1 MALNIPS
8 LVVSAVTTFD
18 GKALAKGSKQ
28 ILSFAKKAAGA
39 FGLAF
44 GTAAI
49 VKFGKDSVK
58 AFAENEKSAIR
69 LSRVVQNL
77 GLAFE
82 VPQIE
87 RNLEDI
93 SAKYGLQGEVLRDA
107 FQKLIG
113 VTGSATKST
122 ELLQLSL
129 SVAAGSTEDL
139 LTVNQ
144 DLANAYVG
152 NNKGLAKYNLGLTK
166 AELLTLKF
174 EDAVSL
180 LTTKFK
186 GSAEA
191 ELDTFGAKMRV
202 LGEAAG
208 NAQEIIGGGLIDSLM
223 ILSGNTSVED
233 LSDDMAR
240 LAVNTAEALK
250 EMSSWGRGVF
260 SVFDYG
266 AGVLER
272 FINATQPFADLIF
285 AGDPTGFMDKPRP
298 RARRFFEGGQDSIAE
313 AKLSKQRSIAEAKAL
328 ANQKRLAALAAK
340 AAQAEKNKV
349 SLSKAAAAFDSTRI
363 GLAAALQATYDKETK
378 LRLEALMLIEEDK
391 GDEALKKIGELA
403 KFQKNADL
411 QRLAGVTE
419 ISSATLQALNTQLL
433 TELKVI
439 NDSKMAEGNK
449 ELAREEAF
457 KKYNAAITA
466 AGTLMAKEAYS
477 ERVQIQLTE
486 IARLASLS
494 NTYNAAKTSS
504 LLLESA
510 ELSMIDRVSK
520 AQALADDARLKAL
533 KDYLA
538 LLNGSKSEPVREYIP
553 NFKPYLPDLGGPS
566 TTMGPFAPTLT
577 KMPDLT
583 QVFPGDFGNGGA
595 AGAPI
600 EITINSGIGD
610 PESIAR
616 AVEDILNQST
626 YRGTSVNRG
635 AGNYLL

>member
-28 ILSFAKKAAGA
+28 ISSFAKKAAGA

-44 GTAAI
+44 GTAA
-49 VKFGKDSVK
+49 VVRFGKNSVK

-107 FQKLIG
+107 FQKLVG

-152 NNKGLAKYNLGLTK
+152 NNKGLTKYNLGLTK

-260 SVFDYG
+260 NVFDY
-266 AGVLER
+266 V
-272 FINATQPFADLIF
+272 FNFH
-285 AGDPTGFMDKPRP
+285 
-298 RARRFFEGGQDSIAE
+298 
-313 AKLSKQRSIAEAKAL
+313 
-328 ANQKRLAALAAK
+328 
-340 AAQAEKNKV
+340 
-349 SLSKAAAAFDSTRI
+349 
-363 GLAAALQATYDKETK
+363 
-378 LRLEALMLIEEDK
+378 
-391 GDEALKKIGELA
+391 
-403 KFQKNADL
+403 
-411 QRLAGVTE
+411 
-419 ISSATLQALNTQLL
+419 
-433 TELKVI
+433 
-439 NDSKMAEGNK
+439 
-449 ELAREEAF
+449 
-457 KKYNAAITA
+457 
-466 AGTLMAKEAYS
+466 
-477 ERVQIQLTE
+477 
-486 IARLASLS
+486 
-494 NTYNAAKTSS
+494 
-504 LLLESA
+504 
-510 ELSMIDRVSK
+510 
-520 AQALADDARLKAL
+520 
-533 KDYLA
+533 YLF
-538 LLNGSKSEPVREYIP
+538 RD
-553 NFKPYLPDLGGPS
+553 F
-566 TTMGPFAPTLT
+566 
-577 KMPDLT
+577 
-583 QVFPGDFGNGGA
+583 VF
-595 AGAPI
+595 
-600 EITINSGIGD
+600 
-610 PESIAR
+610 
-616 AVEDILNQST
+616 
-626 YRGTSVNRG
+626 
-635 AGNYLL
+635 